1 MARLAT
7 ATARV
12 SLARPTLIAEAMPPR
27 AIQLGLFYCA
37 VFIGTGVSLPYMP
50 IWFKAQGLNGA
61 QIGLIL
67 SAPMLARIFVTTL
80 LAVWADGFA
89 LRRTP
94 IILLGLASGVCYGLI
109 GLTQGFAPWLIFWLL
124 ASSFL
129 STVVPLADVLS
140 MRRSRA
146 EGFNYGH
153 ARGLGSV
160 AFVAANVGVGALLI
174 TADPDLIVIW
184 TATAALGVGAAAR
197 LLLPPDPVHEGG
209 ERPGRGDRLRGI
221 SDLLRNRPFVLA
233 VVATGLIQ
241 ATHAFYYAFSAILWT
256 TQGLPKATIGLLWA
270 AGVAV
275 EVAFM
280 WFLEPWRRRVGPEL
294 LVIIGG
300 VAAVARWTA
309 FAFSPPLWLLFPL
322 QGLHALSFAAVFMGS
337 LQLIERTA
345 PARSASAAQT
355 ISSAFSGGLVIG
367 LATLA
372 SGPLYDAV
380 GARGYLAM
388 AALALGGLAFAW
400 RLARTAR
407 RAA

>member
-1 MARLAT
+1 
-7 ATARV
+7 
-12 SLARPTLIAEAMPPR
+12 MPPR

-256 TQGLPKATIGLLWA
+256 TQGLPKATIGLLW
-270 AGVAV
+270 
-275 EVAFM
+275 
-280 WFLEPWRRRVGPEL
+280 
-294 LVIIGG
+294 
-300 VAAVARWTA
+300 
-309 FAFSPPLWLLFPL
+309 
-322 QGLHALSFAAVFMGS
+322 
-337 LQLIERTA
+337 
-345 PARSASAAQT
+345 
-355 ISSAFSGGLVIG
+355 
-367 LATLA
+367 
-372 SGPLYDAV
+372 
-380 GARGYLAM
+380 
-388 AALALGGLAFAW
+388 
-400 RLARTAR
+400 
-407 RAA
+407 